1 MHLIIA
7 GHGKQRNGTFDP
19 GATGLI
25 KKGEHRYVV
34 EDLFPAMRKHLP
46 NKHNLVFFS
55 NHKVSNYGDIVSLAR
70 KYKAK
75 QITEIHFDSAGA
87 TATGGHVIIH
97 RDYAPDKVDLALRDA
112 INDMVG
118 LANRTHRRHKRIHG
132 RNDLINVNL
141 TRNAKITYRL
151 IELGYGASNKRDADI
166 LVNRVDDYAKALVK
180 ALVGDVKQV
189 ADKSTS
195 SNKKPNAPYKSNNS
209 ATSAQKSTYKG
220 NSIVEYL
227 QSIRQPSSFNHR
239 KKLASKH
246 GIKNYTG
253 TATQNL
259 QLLRILRDGAKVKP
273 TPTKP
278 KPAKPQTFR
287 VGQKVKIKSS
297 AKKYSRAN
305 VTIPSKYK
313 NKSYTIQQV
322 GKNDVLIKEL
332 YSWVRKSDLQ

>member
-46 NKHNLVFFS
+46 SKHNLVFFS

-97 RDYAPDKVDLALRDA
+97 RDYAPDKVDLVLRDA

-118 LANRTHRRHKRIHG
+118 LANRTHRGHKGIHG

-189 ADKSTS
+189 SDKSTS
-195 SNKKPNAPYKSNNS
+195 SKTSSNTKPTKANNS
-209 ATSAQKSTYKG
+209 ATNAQKSTYKG

-227 QSIRQPSSFNHR
+227 QSIGQPSSLNHR
-239 KKLASKH
+239 RKLAKQY
-246 GIKNYTG
+246 GIKGYVG
-253 TATQNL
+253 TAAQNL
-259 QLLRILRDGAKVKP
+259 QLLRILRYGAKVKP
-273 TPTKP
+273 TKP
-278 KPAKPQTFR
+278 KKTISQMADEVIAGKHGNGHAQRQKWLGVDKVTY
-287 VGQKVKIKSS
+287 QKVRDEVYRRLK
-297 AKKYSRAN
+297 
-305 VTIPSKYK
+305 
-313 NKSYTIQQV
+313 
-322 GKNDVLIKEL
+322 
-332 YSWVRKSDLQ
+332 

>member
-25 KKGEHRYVV
+25 EKGEHRYVV

-46 NKHNLVFFS
+46 SKHNLVFFS

-87 TATGGHVIIH
+87 AATGGHVIIH

-112 INDMVG
+112 INSMVG
-118 LANRTHRRHKRIHG
+118 LANRTHRGHKGIHG

-189 ADKSTS
+189 VNKSTS
-195 SNKKPNAPYKSNNS
+195 SKTSSNTKPSKSNNS
-209 ATSAQKSTYKG
+209 ATNAQKSTYKG

-227 QSIRQPSSFNHR
+227 QSIGQPSSFTHR
-239 KKLASKH
+239 RKLAKQY
-246 GIKNYTG
+246 GIKGYVG
-253 TATQNL
+253 TAAQNL
-259 QLLRILRDGAKVKP
+259 QLLRILRDGAKV
-273 TPTKP
+273 TPSKP
-278 KPAKPQTFR
+278 KKTIAQMAQEVIAGKHGNGHAQRRKSLGIDNATY
-287 VGQKVKIKSS
+287 QKV
-297 AKKYSRAN
+297 RAEVN
-305 VTIPSKYK
+305 RRLK
-313 NKSYTIQQV
+313 
-322 GKNDVLIKEL
+322 
-332 YSWVRKSDLQ
+332 

>member
-46 NKHNLVFFS
+46 SKHNLVFFS

-112 INDMVG
+112 INSMVG
-118 LANRTHRRHKRIHG
+118 LANRSHRGHKGIHG

-180 ALVGDVKQV
+180 ALVGDVKQ
-189 ADKSTS
+189 ASTT
-195 SNKKPNAPYKSNNS
+195 SNAAKPDKKPSS
-209 ATSAQKSTYKG
+209 TQKSTYKG

-227 QSIRQPSSFNHR
+227 LSINQPSSFAHR
-239 KKLASKH
+239 RKLAKQH
-246 GIKNYTG
+246 GIKGYVG
-253 TATQNL
+253 TASQNL
-259 QLLRILRDGAKVKP
+259 RLLRILRDGAKVKP

-278 KPAKPQTFR
+278 KKTIAQMADEVIAGKHGNGHAQRQKSLGVDKVTY
-287 VGQKVKIKSS
+287 QKVRDEVNRRLK
-297 AKKYSRAN
+297 
-305 VTIPSKYK
+305 
-313 NKSYTIQQV
+313 
-322 GKNDVLIKEL
+322 
-332 YSWVRKSDLQ
+332 